1 MRYPVGVPTSLP
13 CGIGRLRLPL
23 VKRVLDAVHS
33 GLPARLHR
41 NLPLEVHLGCL
52 NDQAHHVLPGW

>member
-41 NLPLEVHLGCL
+41 NLPLEVDPGRF
-52 NDQAHHVLPGW
+52 HH